1 MRPHRLPLVIVVQ
14 LLGCGDDA
22 ASGTTASGTGEGT
35 SSGSG
40 SGSSGSSES
49 GGSSS
54 EGSSSTGPMRC
65 ESDEECTEAEA
76 PFCGL
81 SGECGTCAGTKDPDG
96 ACAGVDPFLPLCVGE
111 ACVACTAEDPVVC
124 DEQLLLCDGPTNAC
138 VPCTEHGQCGSGAC
152 ELGVGTC
159 FPEDLVVHVDG
170 DGGQDFM
177 DVEAA
182 VAAVGAG
189 GYGVLVVHEQ
199 DGDDPYTGAV
209 LLDGGKHIALL
220 AAPAESPILQGTGTN
235 PGLRVEGAGTVLY
248 MDGLRVSQGT
258 GLGLRVSGAY
268 AWVDR
273 SRIVQN
279 SGGGVVAEAGAELVL
294 RNCFVGGNVEA
305 NVVEL
310 QGATAEVL
318 YSTLGAGLGV
328 TTSLACDAP
337 STVTVRNSLIT
348 SRSADVEVVCTGLDA
363 SYTAAEALLDGTSN
377 VALGD
382 MDVAWFDGFNAGD
395 FGLTAMHPAA
405 VDTSA
410 QWTVGDPPTDI
421 DGDPRPAV
429 DGTPDFAGADVP

>member
-1 MRPHRLPLVIVVQ
+1 
-14 LLGCGDDA
+14 
-22 ASGTTASGTGEGT
+22 
-35 SSGSG
+35 
-40 SGSSGSSES
+40 
-49 GGSSS
+49 
-54 EGSSSTGPMRC
+54 MRC
-65 ESDEECTEAEA
+65 ESDEACKDVEA
-76 PFCGL
+76 PFCEPV
-81 SGECGTCAGTKDPDG
+81 SGECVACDGMADPDG
-96 ACAGVDPFLPLCVGE
+96 ACAGEDPFLPLCVGE
-111 ACVACTAEDPVVC
+111 VCVACTAEDPVVC
-124 DEQLLLCDGPTNAC
+124 DQQRLLCDGTTNAC

-159 FPEDLVVHVDG
+159 FPPGRVVHVDG
-170 DGGQDFM
+170 DGEPLPTQRAQALSVAIA
-177 DVEAA
+177 DVAPNTH
-182 VAAVGAG
+182 GII
-189 GYGVLVVHEQ
+189 VVHE
-199 DGDDPYTGAV
+199 
-209 LLDGGKHIALL
+209 LDGGAFYGPVFVDGGRIIALF
-220 AAPAESPILQGTGTN
+220 AAAGEAPMIQGYGGNTGMS
-235 PGLRVEGAGTVLY
+235 VEDDGTALY
-248 MDGLRVSQGT
+248 MDGIQIRGSDGP
-258 GLGLRVSGAY
+258 GLRVSGAY